1 MITPR
6 IVHKEVCTSCGK
18 YKTVGEFD
26 FGYAVPQLCC
36 QCLDNASRI
45 ISKQTDRITWDR
57 QESKL
62 RNIYQE
68 DIKAWEKLYPDVDV
82 MRVIEKRIPEW
93 IIKNVLVGKAVKSDY
108 RRFIVN
114 WLKKEQIKAVGL

>member
-6 IVHKEVCTSCGK
+6 LVHKNVCGSCQK
-18 YKTVGEFD
+18 HKTVGEFD
-26 FGYAVPQLCC
+26 FGYKVINLCC
-36 QCLDNASRI
+36 QCLDNASRT

-68 DIKAWEKLYPDVDV
+68 DIKAWENLYPDVDV
-82 MRVIEKRIPEW
+82 MVVLEKRIPEW

-108 RRFIVN
+108 RRFIIN
-114 WLKKEQIKAVGL
+114 WLKREQIKAVGL